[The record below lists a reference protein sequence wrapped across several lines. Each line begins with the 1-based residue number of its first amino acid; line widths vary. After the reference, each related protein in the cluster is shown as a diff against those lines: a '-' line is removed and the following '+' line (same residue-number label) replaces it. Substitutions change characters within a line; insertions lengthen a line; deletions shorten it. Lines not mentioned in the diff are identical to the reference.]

1 MIVGFIASFCLYFVY
16 TMLIYNKVPDSANIH
31 FMYSA
36 VNAIL
41 WGMPSY
47 DLPYWALVP
56 LVFNSTR
63 IELCNCRLMVHAN
76 NLPFALLKL
85 LKNFLLISFLFYLS
99 RYTKMSATL
108 VLSILTIDIIQAI
121 RWEIK
126 VINYVNQARQSGK

>member
-56 LVFNSTR
+56 LVLNSTR
-63 IELCNCRLMVHAN
+63 IELCYGRLMIHAN
-76 NLPFALLKL
+76 NVPYALLKL
-85 LKNFLLISFLFYLS
+85 LKNFLLITFLFYMS
-99 RYTKMSATL
+99 RYLQMSATL
-108 VLSILTIDIIQAI
+108 VLSLLTIDIIQAI

-126 VINYVNQARQSGK
+126 VIKYVNQARQCGK